1 MSVLAG
7 GNDDE
12 DQDDEGDEGNDD
24 DDEDADGQD
33 TTEAAMVLSSKFLCL
48 L

>member
-7 GNDDE
+7 GKDDDE
-12 DQDDEGDEGNDD
+12 DQDDEGDEGN

>member
-12 DQDDEGDEGNDD
+12 DQDDEGDEGN